1 MFRVAETI
9 SGWLNSLGLDR
20 AKVIYTIGYS
30 SRGFDEFVDLLRKH
44 DVDVLIDVRRYPYS
58 RLEWFSRDGLNRLL
72 SYGIK
77 YYSFPELGALGIA
90 KHVKPIHDI
99 NCTSSP
105 TYRSYITYIL
115 TDLNAKLRI
124 KEVISMVDSCLSVCL
139 MCCEKFPW
147 RCHRRFLS
155 DYLKALK
162 YDVIHI
168 IDDDKII
175 MHRGTGCYSYIRDRI
190 SSPQM

>member
-1 MFRVAETI
+1 MVETI
-9 SGWLNSLGLDR
+9 SGLFNSLGLNR
-20 AKVIYTIGYS
+20 VKVIYTIGYS
-30 SRGFDEFVDLLRKH
+30 NRGFNEFVDLLRKH
-44 DVDVLIDVRRYPYS
+44 GVDVLIDVRRYPYS
-58 RLEWFSRDGLNRLL
+58 RLVWFSRDSLNRLL

-90 KHVKPIHDI
+90 KHVKPIQNI

-105 TYRSYITYIL
+105 TYRSYITYML
-115 TDLNAKLRI
+115 TDLNAKSRI
-124 KEVISMVDSCLSVCL
+124 KEVINMVDSCLSVCL
-139 MCCEKFPW
+139 MCCERFPW

-168 IDDDKII
+168 IDSGNII
-175 MHRGTGCYSYIRDRI
+175 IHRGTGCYNYIRSKLDGL
-190 SSPQM
+190 